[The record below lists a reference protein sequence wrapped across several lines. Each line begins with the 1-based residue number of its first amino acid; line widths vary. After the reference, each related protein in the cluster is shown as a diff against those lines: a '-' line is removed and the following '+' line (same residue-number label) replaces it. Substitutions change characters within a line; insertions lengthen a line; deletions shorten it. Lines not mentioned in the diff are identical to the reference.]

1 MRMTQAGTAL
11 VTGASGGIGKE
22 IARILAREGFSV
34 VLVARRGQELEK
46 LASELREQH
55 GVKAWAVPADLTR
68 REACDELFAWAG
80 RESIEVDV
88 LVNNAGFG
96 TNGRFS
102 DIDLTRELDEIQLN
116 VAAPVHLTK
125 LFLKP
130 MLARNRGRILNV
142 GSTAGFQPGPFMA
155 VYYSTKA
162 FVNSF
167 TEALSAELDA
177 TSVTATVLCPGPT
190 KSGFVAAAKME
201 RVNLFKAPQVADA
214 SSVAEAGV
222 RAMLEGKAMVVPGL
236 MNKASVQSTRI
247 APRAVVRAI
256 VKRLNRQH

>member
-1 MRMTQAGTAL
+1 MTQAGTAL
-11 VTGASGGIGKE
+11 VTGASGGIGRE

-102 DIDLTRELDEIQLN
+102 DIDLTRELDEI
-116 VAAPVHLTK
+116 
-125 LFLKP
+125 
-130 MLARNRGRILNV
+130 
-142 GSTAGFQPGPFMA
+142 
-155 VYYSTKA
+155 
-162 FVNSF
+162 
-167 TEALSAELDA
+167 
-177 TSVTATVLCPGPT
+177 
-190 KSGFVAAAKME
+190 
-201 RVNLFKAPQVADA
+201 
-214 SSVAEAGV
+214 
-222 RAMLEGKAMVVPGL
+222 
-236 MNKASVQSTRI
+236 
-247 APRAVVRAI
+247 
-256 VKRLNRQH
+256 